1 VLRRIFAGLAGVL
14 TLIIAPPT
22 GEAEQPLPIVL
33 DLAIDS

>member
-22 GEAEQPLPIVL
+22 GEAEEPLPIVL
-33 DLAIDS
+33 DLAVHS